1 MDRKSLGAANAG
13 AMADGNPDGTSAQ
26 KQGLGSNVVAI
37 PTNRQPRR
45 LGRCP
50 APREGEVIVL
60 PLGGL
65 GRIGMNWTLYG
76 NSGRWLLV
84 DAGIG
89 FPDDE
94 KAGVDALIPDPADLG
109 YILER
114 VDGLVVTHAH
124 EDHIGAIDRIVPNVL
139 DCPIY
144 ATPFASAVISR
155 RLDEIGTLRNV
166 DIRTFEVGSSFEVG
180 PFSVRS
186 IRMTHSSPEPVSLA
200 ISTDA
205 GTVLH
210 TGDWKLDPDP
220 LLGLPT
226 DVEALRDLGDV
237 GLLAMVCDSTNADR
251 DLPITSEAQI
261 RESFTRIMRA
271 RKGTV
276 VVSCF
281 ASNVARVASA
291 AIAASR
297 TGRQV
302 ALAGRSMRNNEAIA
316 DSLGMMSDVPDILAE
331 PSHLRGLDRREIALV
346 CTGTQGEERAALS
359 RLARGDSR
367 LPQLEAGDTLVLS
380 ARTIPGNEEDVERV
394 LSKLRKR
401 GVEILTAKDTFDGM
415 PIHVSGHAGQRELR
429 ELHAMARPRF
439 VLPVHGEDRH
449 LAAHAAIAIEQGALA
464 APIGREGEVFAISQ
478 RGMRS
483 LGCIPVRLLELR
495 NDREG
500 NKVPLAA
507 PARKIARTAAEVAP
521 APRR

>member
-1 MDRKSLGAANAG
+1 MDIKTFGAANAD
-13 AMADGNPDGTSAQ
+13 AKAYGTRNRASAQ
-26 KQGLGSNVVAI
+26 FNGLGSNVVAI
-37 PTNRQPRR
+37 PKNRQPRA

-50 APREGEVIVL
+50 APREGEILVL

-89 FPDDE
+89 FPGDD
-94 KAGVDALIPDPADLG
+94 KPGVDALIPDPADLG

-166 DIRTFEVGSSFEVG
+166 DLRTFEVGSGFEVG

-210 TGDWKLDPDP
+210 TGDWKLDPNP

-226 DVEALRDLGDV
+226 DEDALRDLGDV
-237 GLLAMVCDSTNADR
+237 GLLALVCDSTNADR

-261 RESFTRIMRA
+261 RETFTRVMA
-271 RKGTV
+271 
-276 VVSCF
+276 
-281 ASNVARVASA
+281 ASIAVASEP
-291 AIAASR
+291 
-297 TGRQV
+297 
-302 ALAGRSMRNNEAIA
+302 MRY
-316 DSLGMMSDVPDILAE
+316 
-331 PSHLRGLDRREIALV
+331 
-346 CTGTQGEERAALS
+346 
-359 RLARGDSR
+359 
-367 LPQLEAGDTLVLS
+367 
-380 ARTIPGNEEDVERV
+380 
-394 LSKLRKR
+394 
-401 GVEILTAKDTFDGM
+401 
-415 PIHVSGHAGQRELR
+415 
-429 ELHAMARPRF
+429 
-439 VLPVHGEDRH
+439 
-449 LAAHAAIAIEQGALA
+449 
-464 APIGREGEVFAISQ
+464 
-478 RGMRS
+478 
-483 LGCIPVRLLELR
+483 
-495 NDREG
+495 
-500 NKVPLAA
+500 
-507 PARKIARTAAEVAP
+507 
-521 APRR
+521 